1 VPGSNVVDTHRR
13 LAYGSSSQGVADVQP
28 FRITGDAGR
37 SYEIRVEEAP
47 HGADALVR
55 TVIDIDLQT
64 FSETTFSHYTAAL
77 FLKQG
82 RVFLLYA
89 EDEVIGTLVAMRS
102 WERVDEVTVVSMGIR
117 PGWRGRG
124 LGQAFMDGVIDRLVA
139 AGVHAVVLMVAAEA
153 RRAIRVYEDVG
164 FREIGTTVVDQR
176 TGETTLLMR
185 CDLRERPGR

>member
-1 VPGSNVVDTHRR
+1 MD
-13 LAYGSSSQGVADVQP
+13 P
-28 FRITGDAGR
+28 FRITGEGGR

-47 HGADALVR
+47 PGSDALVR

-82 RVFLLYA
+82 RVFLLFA
-89 EDEVIGTLVAMRS
+89 EEVVIGTLVAMRS
-102 WERVDEVTVVSMGIR
+102 WDRPDEATIVSMGIR

-124 LGQAFMDGVIDRLVA
+124 LGQEFMSGVMERLLA
-139 AGVHAVVLMVAAEA
+139 AGFRTVALMVAAEA

-164 FREIGTTVVDQR
+164 FFAIGTTLVDHR
-176 TGETTLLMR
+176 TGETALLMQ
-185 CDLRERPGR
+185 CDLRTRPPARRRTTDL